1 MSAAADQSFL
11 RNISEARRE
20 MVVDTNQC
28 LSFENTNAFRQ
39 EYTFGVI
46 TNDVSGDDFSYD
58 NSSLMDAGAFVT
70 KLPEKCLELVPN
82 KYYAFRNIILN
93 LSRCNYC
100 NVIRGNIE
108 NLNIIRV
115 NVFNINQGSI
125 SLFSLLYA
133 YFMCESFSGVVSKCP
148 NKCNNNINQSGKVL
162 LNVSPIFIIQTD
174 RVNQNSSLVN
184 KTELDIPLTLDLS
197 SFIACDLKDD
207 GISPLYRLTSCI
219 TYQGAF
225 IKTGHYVCY
234 NIHEDGVTRF
244 NDSRIEY
251 FSSLNEDAMV
261 KRNTHILFMFDLIN
275 FQWNTQI
282 FQLYRALM
290 KWVLKTC

>member
-1 MSAAADQSFL
+1 
-11 RNISEARRE
+11 
-20 MVVDTNQC
+20 
-28 LSFENTNAFRQ
+28 
-39 EYTFGVI
+39 
-46 TNDVSGDDFSYD
+46 
-58 NSSLMDAGAFVT
+58 MDAGECVT
-70 KLPEKCLELVPN
+70 KLLEKCLELVPN
-82 KYYAFRNIILN
+82 KYNAFRNIILS

-100 NVIRGNIE
+100 NDIRGNIE
-108 NLNIIRV
+108 NLSIIRV

-148 NKCNNNINQSGKVL
+148 NKCNNDINQSGKVL
-162 LNVSPIFIIQTD
+162 LNVSPVFIIQTD

-225 IKTGHYVCY
+225 IKTGHYV
-234 NIHEDGVTRF
+234 
-244 NDSRIEY
+244 
-251 FSSLNEDAMV
+251 
-261 KRNTHILFMFDLIN
+261 
-275 FQWNTQI
+275 
-282 FQLYRALM
+282 
-290 KWVLKTC
+290 